1 MLLRDAVR
9 NVHVRTGQDD
19 KQVNE
24 QRAESELAEH
34 AALLGACE
42 NQANILA
49 PARVDEVVL
58 ARALGA
64 RWGWRAQDQ
73 LLLERVD
80 GFGLLRGQL
89 LDNFAIQ
96 LGQNVLHTQTQWQME
111 AKRPRLKIASIQA
124 RAHESQLPKGNRDR
138 FR

>member
-1 MLLRDAVR
+1 MRHMKRATKCIMRCCCGDVVR
-9 NVHVRTGQDD
+9 VCVRTGQDN
-19 KQVNE
+19 KKINE
-24 QRAESELAEH
+24 QGAESELAEH
-34 AALLGACE
+34 AAFLGACE

-58 ARALGA
+58 ARTLGA
-64 RWGWRAQDQ
+64 RRGRRAQDQ

-96 LGQNVLHTQTQWQME
+96 LGQNVLHTRTQTHTS
-111 AKRPRLKIASIQA
+111 ALASIWQQ
-124 RAHESQLPKGNRDR
+124 R
-138 FR
+138 